1 MRALL
6 GSQKS
11 QLSPIKFKL
20 DLIVIVVEL
29 RYSGSPI
36 KFKLDLFVIVAK
48 LRYSGST
55 ARFPEAPAQP
65 ISLISTLLSF

>member
-29 RYSGSPI
+29 RYSGST
-36 KFKLDLFVIVAK
+36 D
-48 LRYSGST
+48 
-55 ARFPEAPAQP
+55 RFPESASSADKLD
-65 ISLISTLLSF
+65 INAAELLAFHRWG